1 MVWLVFEVSKLQS
14 SFCIVFFFN
23 ISDQT
28 SESDKVGGKDTDPP
42 VSQLSL
48 PPVVLGVCPGNDC
61 DAVTGGEAQV
71 SRLLARERVGRRDNQ
86 LSSGSADCWSVLWR
100 NINWVLISSQASTYL
115 HQLSNLNDS
124 EIIYHHPPLTKHPTD
139 ANSSKS
145 TTTTQICF
153 NLGFVPQ
160 LWQFLEAN
168 WPEMTQQ
175 N

>member
-1 MVWLVFEVSKLQS
+1 MFSLS
-14 SFCIVFFFN
+14 
-23 ISDQT
+23 ISYQT

-61 DAVTGGEAQV
+61 DAVTRGKAQV
-71 SRLLARERVGRRDNQ
+71 SGLLASERVGRRDNQ
-86 LSSGSADCWSVLWR
+86 LSSCSADCWSVLWR

-115 HQLSNLNDS
+115 HQPSNLNGS

-145 TTTTQICF
+145 TTMTQISL
-153 NLGFVPQ
+153 NLGFIPKFWE
-160 LWQFLEAN
+160 LKWHN
-168 WPEMTQQ
+168 RI
-175 N
+175 NIIKIN